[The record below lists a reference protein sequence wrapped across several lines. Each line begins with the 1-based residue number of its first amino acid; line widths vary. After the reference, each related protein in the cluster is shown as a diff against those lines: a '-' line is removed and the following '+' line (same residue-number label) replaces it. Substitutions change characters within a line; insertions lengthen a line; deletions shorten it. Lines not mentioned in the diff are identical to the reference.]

1 MDYNITYRK
10 KNTGL
15 QVIVSYKDSKGKWK
29 QKSKQGFPDTRDGK
43 KQARAEADR
52 IVESL
57 KDISTNNLSSDYSE
71 ITYKEYCALYINH
84 IRLYKAIQTVKVTE
98 VALKKFNALDD
109 KILRNITNA
118 DIQLCINELTAKGLK
133 YNSIKNYLARLT
145 AALNSATKQFHILP
159 KSPIVDIELKK
170 PKKTEN
176 VKALTTKEFNDVIET
191 FENSPYDNYTI
202 ILIIAGTCGLRIGE
216 ILGLTWSDI
225 DFNNNTMDVN
235 KQWKVIETEPYKK
248 FGFGELKTQNS
259 YRIVPI
265 PKYTADYLKK
275 YRNSH
280 PINFQNRLIKSRSTE
295 SVNTFLNKKLKILG
309 YNVTIHDFR
318 HTYATKLIANGVD
331 FKTAAK
337 LLGHEVE
344 QTMKTYSHVTQDM
357 LDRAK
362 NLINNI
368 F

>member
-10 KNTGL
+10 KNGGL

-43 KQARAEADR
+43 KQARIEADK
-52 IVESL
+52 IVETL
-57 KDISTNNLSSDYSE
+57 KYISTNDISLDYSE
-71 ITYKEYCALYINH
+71 ITYKEYCTLYISH

-98 VALKKFNALDD
+98 VALKKFNALDS
-109 KILRNITNA
+109 KLLRNITNT
-118 DIQLCINELTAKGLK
+118 DIQLCINELTTKGLK
-133 YNSIKNYLARLT
+133 YNTIRSYLARLST
-145 AALNSATKQFHILP
+145 AFNSAIKQFHILH
-159 KSPIVDIELKK
+159 KSPIVNIELKK

-176 VKALTTKEFNDVIET
+176 IRALTTKEFNDVIKT
-191 FENSPYDNYTI
+191 FQDSPYDDYTV

-216 ILGLTWSDI
+216 ILGLTWNDI
-225 DFNNNTMDVN
+225 DFNNNTIDVN
-235 KQWKVIETEPYKK
+235 KQWKVIETQPYKK

-259 YRIVPI
+259 YRIIPM

-280 PINFQNRLIKSRSTE
+280 SVNFQNRLIKNRSSD
-295 SVNTFLNKKLKILG
+295 SVTTFVNKKLKILG
-309 YNVTIHDFR
+309 YNITIHDFR

-344 QTMKTYSHVTQDM
+344 QTMKTYSHVTQEM

>member
-10 KNTGL
+10 KNNGL
-15 QVIVSYKDSKGKWK
+15 QVIVSYKDSNGKWK

-43 KQARAEADR
+43 KQAKVEAHN
-52 IVESL
+52 IVTSL
-57 KDISTNNLSSDYSE
+57 KDSVHYNVPLDGD
-71 ITYKEYCALYINH
+71 ITYKEYRTFYIEH
-84 IRLYKAIQTVKVTE
+84 IRLYKAIRTVQVTDI
-98 VALKKFNALDD
+98 ALRQFSALDS
-109 KILRNITNA
+109 KNLSNITNA
-118 DIQLCINELTAKGLK
+118 DIQLCINNLTSKGLK
-133 YNSIKNYLARLT
+133 YNTIKGYLARLST
-145 AALNSATKQFHILP
+145 ALNASVKQFHYIL
-159 KSPIVDIELKK
+159 KSPVENIELKK
-170 PKKTEN
+170 PKKEEKI
-176 VKALTTKEFNDVIET
+176 KALTSSEYENLLET
-191 FENSPYDNYTI
+191 FQNSIYNKYYI

-216 ILGLTWSDI
+216 ILGLTWNDI
-225 DFNNNTMDVN
+225 NFENNTIDIN
-235 KQWKVIETEPYKK
+235 KQWKVIETIPYKK

-259 YRIVPI
+259 YRIVPM
-265 PKYTADYLKK
+265 PPRTANYLRV
-275 YRNSH
+275 YRNSN
-280 PINFQNRLIKSRSTE
+280 PIYFQNRIIKSRSSDAVT
-295 SVNTFLNKKLKILG
+295 TFLNKKFKELG
-309 YNVTIHDFR
+309 FNISIHDLR

>member
-10 KNTGL
+10 KNGGL
-15 QVIVSYKDSKGKWK
+15 QVIVSYKDSSGKWK

-43 KQARAEADR
+43 KQARAEADK
-52 IVESL
+52 IVASL
-57 KDISTNNLSSDYSE
+57 KEISTNNLSTDYTE
-71 ITYKEYCALYINH
+71 ITFKEYCTLYINH
-84 IRLYKAIQTVKVTE
+84 IKLYKAIQTVRVTE
-98 VALKKFNALDD
+98 VALKQFKALDA

-118 DIQLCINELTAKGLK
+118 DIQLCVNDLTSKGLS
-133 YNSIKNYLARLT
+133 YNTIKNYLARLST
-145 AALNSATKQFHILP
+145 ALNSAIKQFHILS

-170 PKKTEN
+170 PKKTE
-176 VKALTTKEFNDVIET
+176 KIRALTTKEFNEVIET
-191 FENSPYDNYTI
+191 FQNSPYDNYTI

-216 ILGLTWSDI
+216 ILGLTWNDI
-225 DFNNNTMDVN
+225 DFNNNTININ
-235 KQWKVIETEPYKK
+235 KQWKVIETTPYKK

-259 YRIVPI
+259 YRVVPM
-265 PKYTADYLKK
+265 PKYTSNYLKI
-275 YRNSH
+275 YRNSK
-280 PINFQNRLIKSRSTE
+280 PINFENRLIKSRSSE
-295 SVNTFLNKKLKILG
+295 SVNTFLNKKLKALG
-309 YNVTIHDFR
+309 YNITIHDFR